1 MSERQNKRHGRQ
13 KALKAME
20 LSPEYMARLVA
31 AVRAQE
37 ESGEPEQRGY
47 LVPPEFAARILEI
60 ADYKA
65 GLYVQEHGRGLLQ

>member
-20 LSPEYMARLVA
+20 LPPEYMARLVA
-31 AVRAQE
+31 AVRGQE
-37 ESGEPEQRGY
+37 ASGEPEQHGY

-60 ADYKA
+60 DAVKA
-65 GLYVQEHGRGLLQ
+65 AMYVREHGGGLLE